1 MNDEMAAGNEKKSLV
16 EKFQPRRCRPPF
28 TIFPFPQKVSA
39 NSYSNGSYINAI
51 LEIWKNSC

>member
-1 MNDEMAAGNEKKSLV
+1 MMKWQPEMRKKSPV
-16 EKFQPRRCRPPF
+16 EKCQPRRCRPPF